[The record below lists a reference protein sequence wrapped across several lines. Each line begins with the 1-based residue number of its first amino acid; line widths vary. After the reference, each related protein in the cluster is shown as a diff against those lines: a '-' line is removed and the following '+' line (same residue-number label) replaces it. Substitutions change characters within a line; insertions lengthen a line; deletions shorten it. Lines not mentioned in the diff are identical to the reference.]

1 MADRSDLK
9 AYPLYIVLVISMSLR
24 ALWYSLILYPQK
36 GQRGSPR
43 FLESLNS
50 EALKAD
56 IERPLLKQPIN
67 SKEEVICH
75 KIYAFVQLA
84 KTTLHP
90 LLRVQIKFD

>member
-24 ALWYSLILYPQK
+24 YLLIPYPQK

-56 IERPLLKQPIN
+56 IERPLLKRLKQPIN
-67 SKEEVICH
+67 WNEEVICR
-75 KIYAFVQLA
+75 KIYAFIQLA
-84 KTTLHP
+84 KTTLNP
-90 LLRVQIKFD
+90 LLRIQIKFD